1 MVTGVPVMVTS
12 VIIKSKDA
20 IVTFR
25 RRFKL
30 TLISSLPFELTR
42 PHPSHWRLDVQ
53 VESSC
58 RDSGPV
64 SGAGGPGS

>member
-1 MVTGVPVMVTS
+1 MVTV
-12 VIIKSKDA
+12 VIIKSKVA

-25 RRFKL
+25 RRL

-58 RDSGPV
+58 HD

>member
-1 MVTGVPVMVTS
+1 MVTV
-12 VIIKSKDA
+12 VIIKSKVA

-25 RRFKL
+25 RRL